1 MYFRLE
7 VTVLP
12 LPFFSSTWQ
21 HGRRKLLEFDFF
33 TPRRDRCLLASS
45 CFFTPRRSQL
55 LEFDFFTP
63 RRDRCLL
70 FFTPRLVALPPAV
83 DAIDPTPPS
92 LSPRRRTSR
101 RRLPF
106 LRGDGSCSLVLAAAL
121 HRADGRGLPIE
132 ETDAAETSPSL
143 WSRPCMIHHR
153 RPSIS
158 RRRLSFPHP
167 LQ

>member
-70 FFTPRLVALPPAV
+70 FFYTETRSPSACRGRNRSNTAFPFSEETDVASPPA
-83 DAIDPTPPS
+83 
-92 LSPRRRTSR
+92 LSPRRRVVLVGLGGGPTPSR
-101 RRLPF
+101 RMRPAH
-106 LRGDGSCSLVLAAAL
+106 RGDG
-121 HRADGRGLPIE
+121 
-132 ETDAAETSPSL
+132 
-143 WSRPCMIHHR
+143 R
-153 RPSIS
+153 R
-158 RRRLSFPHP
+158 
-167 LQ
+167 